1 MLLMRLMKVSSSM
14 MDDADVVV
22 EKSWKNEIFLGL
34 ALKYRGRCLRANKR
48 RVYSEQSEFHHGA
61 FVIVKVND

>member
-14 MDDADVVV
+14 MDDVDVVV

-34 ALKYRGRCLRANKR
+34 ALEYRDRCLK
-48 RVYSEQSEFHHGA
+48 S
-61 FVIVKVND
+61 